1 MPTRDQSV
9 LPHVKTNLQEY
20 GFLNE
25 WEDYYHAYDTLMLHA
40 RKH

>member
-1 MPTRDQSV
+1 MDIPQNYIAV

-25 WEDYYHAYDTLMLHA
+25 WED
-40 RKH
+40 

>member
-25 WEDYYHAYDTLMLHA
+25 WEDCYIILGNIHFKTGPF
-40 RKH
+40 

>member
-1 MPTRDQSV
+1 MHHLCLLVLQILALIV

-25 WEDYYHAYDTLMLHA
+25 WED
-40 RKH
+40 